1 MEPPTPR
8 ANPTPQHAHGHMW
21 LVGVLGVAAGLV
33 LMIYVPSLKPVSG
46 VLILFAGFHLVGV
59 VVLAASVYVMAGR
72 RFFRRW
78 SRRQDS
84 NDNAAAKFDF
94 GWAPAWTLGPG
105 IAALVTAAAAVAV
118 YVAAPAWWPL
128 AFLLTLLTAS
138 FFVGA
143 LITASSTR
151 PEHAVLP
158 MVDLLSG
165 ESDLVLDGGCGAGR
179 TTVALGRALKK
190 GRIIALDRFDSD
202 YIEGGG
208 RALLERNLRLAGL
221 DDRVEIKQGDLTQL
235 PFPDRTFDSAIS
247 AHAMDHLGPQIV
259 QGLGEML
266 RVLKPGGRFLLVA
279 WVPGWAMFAI
289 ASVLAFTLI
298 GQGAW
303 RQLATRAGFHIRDQG
318 HFNGFWFLLLEKP
331 ASAGLANNG

>member
-1 MEPPTPR
+1 
-8 ANPTPQHAHGHMW
+8 MW

-33 LMIYVPSLKPVSG
+33 LMVYVPSLKPVSN
-46 VLILFAGFHLVGV
+46 VLFLFAGFHLVGA
-59 VVLAASVYVMAGR
+59 VVLAASIYVMAGR
-72 RFFRRW
+72 GIFRRW
-78 SRRQDS
+78 SRRRDG
-84 NDNAAAKFDF
+84 NGGLAAAKYDF
-94 GWAPAWTLGPG
+94 GWAPAWTLGPW
-105 IAALVTAAAAVAV
+105 IAALVMASAAVAV

-128 AFLLTLLTAS
+128 AFLFTLLAAS
-138 FFVGA
+138 FFAGA

-151 PEHAVLP
+151 PDDAVLP
-158 MVDLLSG
+158 MVDFLSG

-190 GRIIALDRFDSD
+190 GRIVALDRFDSD

-208 RALLERNLRLAGL
+208 RALLERNLRLAAL
-221 DDRVEIKQGDLTQL
+221 DERVEIRQGDLTHL

-259 QGLGEML
+259 QGLRETL

-289 ASVLAFTLI
+289 ANVLSLFLT
-298 GQGAW
+298 GKREW
-303 RQLATRAGFHIRDQG
+303 KQLANRAGFQIRDQG

-331 ASAGLANNG
+331 MSAARANN

>member
-1 MEPPTPR
+1 MPN

-21 LVGVLGVAAGLV
+21 LVGALGVAAGLV
-33 LMIYVPSLKPVSG
+33 LMVYVPSLKPVSN
-46 VLILFAGFHLVGV
+46 VLFLFAGFHLVGA
-59 VVLAASVYVMAGR
+59 VVLAASIYVMAGR
-72 RFFRRW
+72 GIFRRW
-78 SRRQDS
+78 SRRRDA
-84 NDNAAAKFDF
+84 NDNAAAKYDF

-105 IAALVTAAAAVAV
+105 IASLVMASAAVAV

-128 AFLLTLLTAS
+128 AFLLTLLAAS

-165 ESDLVLDGGCGAGR
+165 ESNLVLDGGCGAGR

-190 GRIIALDRFDSD
+190 GRVVALDRFDSD

-208 RALLERNLRLAGL
+208 RALLERNLRLAAL
-221 DDRVEIKQGDLTQL
+221 DERVEIKQGDLTQL
-235 PFPDRTFDSAIS
+235 PFPDRTFDSAVS

-259 QGLGEML
+259 QGLREIL
-266 RVLKPGGRFLLVA
+266 RVLKPGGRFLLVM

-289 ASVLAFTLI
+289 ANVLSFFLT
-298 GQGAW
+298 GKRGW
-303 RQLATRAGFHIRDQG
+303 KQLVNRAGFQIRDQG

-331 ASAGLANNG
+331 MSAARAGD

>member
-1 MEPPTPR
+1 MEQSTPH

-21 LVGVLGVAAGLV
+21 LVGVLGVVAGLV

-46 VLILFAGFHLVGV
+46 VLFLFAGFHLVGA

-72 RFFRRW
+72 GFFRRW
-78 SRRQDS
+78 SRRRDA

-94 GWAPAWTLGPG
+94 GWAPAWTMGPG
-105 IAALVTAAAAVAV
+105 IAALVTASAAVAV

-128 AFLLTLLTAS
+128 AFLLTLFTAS
-138 FFVGA
+138 FFAGA

-151 PEHAVLP
+151 PGHAVLP

-190 GRIIALDRFDSD
+190 GRIVAMDRFDSD

-221 DDRVEIKQGDLTQL
+221 DERVEIRQGDLTHL
-235 PFPDRTFDSAIS
+235 PFPDRTFDSAVS

-259 QGLGEML
+259 QGLREIL
-266 RVLKPGGRFLLVA
+266 RVLKPGGRFLLIV

-289 ASVLAFTLI
+289 ASVLAFALTSKRE
-298 GQGAW
+298 W
-303 RQLATRAGFHIRDQG
+303 KQLANRAGFQTRDQG

-331 ASAGLANNG
+331 TSAARANNG

>member
-1 MEPPTPR
+1 
-8 ANPTPQHAHGHMW
+8 MW
-21 LVGVLGVAAGLV
+21 LVSVLGVVAGLV

-46 VLILFAGFHLVGV
+46 VLFLFAGFHLVGAI
-59 VVLAASVYVMAGR
+59 VLAASVYVMAGR
-72 RFFRRW
+72 GIFQRW
-78 SRRQDS
+78 SRRREGKHDT
-84 NDNAAAKFDF
+84 ATKYDF
-94 GWAPAWTLGPG
+94 GWAPAWTLGPW
-105 IAALVTAAAAVAV
+105 IASLVTASAAIAV

-128 AFLLTLLTAS
+128 AFLLALLAAS
-138 FFVGA
+138 FFAGG

-151 PEHAVLP
+151 PDHAVLP

-190 GRIIALDRFDSD
+190 GRIVALDRFDSD

-221 DDRVEIKQGDLTQL
+221 DARVEIKQGDLTEL
-235 PFPDRTFDSAIS
+235 PFPDRTFDSVIS

-289 ASVLAFTLI
+289 ASVLTFALKTRRE
-298 GQGAW
+298 W
-303 RQLATRAGFHIRDQG
+303 KQLANRAGFQIRDQG

-331 ASAGLANNG
+331 TPAARANH

>member
-1 MEPPTPR
+1 
-8 ANPTPQHAHGHMW
+8 MW
-21 LVGVLGVAAGLV
+21 LVGALGVAAGLV
-33 LMIYVPSLKPVSG
+33 LMVYVPSLKPVSN
-46 VLILFAGFHLVGV
+46 VLFLFAGFHLVGA
-59 VVLAASVYVMAGR
+59 VVLAASIYVMAGR
-72 RFFRRW
+72 GFFQRW
-78 SRRQDS
+78 SRRRDA
-84 NDNAAAKFDF
+84 NVDAAAKYDF

-105 IAALVTAAAAVAV
+105 IAALVTASATVAV

-128 AFLLTLLTAS
+128 AFLLALLTAS
-138 FFVGA
+138 FFAGA
-143 LITASSTR
+143 LITVSSTR
-151 PEHAVLP
+151 PDHAVMP

-190 GRIIALDRFDSD
+190 GRIVALDRFDSD

-208 RALLERNLRLAGL
+208 RALLEQNLRLAAL
-221 DDRVEIKQGDLTQL
+221 DERVEIRQGDLTRL
-235 PFPDRTFDSAIS
+235 PFPDQTFDSAVS

-259 QGLGEML
+259 QGLREML

-289 ASVLAFTLI
+289 ASVLSFFLT
-298 GQGAW
+298 GKREW
-303 RQLATRAGFHIRDQG
+303 KQLANRAGFEIRDQG

-331 ASAGLANNG
+331 MSAERSSN